1 MSFSIEWS
9 AVVPGH
15 SHHLLEVDPDRGH
28 LYVADGW
35 GVAYASLSLR
45 ILNVANGAELAKV
58 RTRHQQARAITFV
71 GGDALVATDSRL
83 FQLRRADLVE
93 QRAWVSRVPRYA
105 DTLVHANGKLF
116 MANWL
121 RPTAAI
127 FDLDA
132 GRTSRLTLEP
142 GLRAVL
148 RERELLVYALGSGVL
163 RSLDLATRSQ
173 RVLFQGETGRWV
185 AMVAG
190 RWLAV
195 LKAGWKT
202 DSGGAQ
208 LPAPTSRE
216 IALYDMEAG
225 TVRAFPL
232 SRETVAVEGA
242 TNSPLLWLL
251 QRGTGPREIPSIV
264 EQVELPSFRT
274 VQTVV
279 APVGSD
285 VAQVLPNQSV
295 AIFAVPNYPE
305 NRVTLSFA
313 RVS

>member
-1 MSFSIEWS
+1 MSFSIGWS

-28 LYVADGW
+28 LYVSDGW

-45 ILNVANGAELAKV
+45 ILNIADGAELAKV

-83 FQLRRADLVE
+83 FQLTRANLVE
-93 QRAWVSRVPRYA
+93 QRAWDSRVPRYA
-105 DTLVHANGKLF
+105 DTLVHENGKLF

-142 GLRAVL
+142 GVRAVL
-148 RERELLVYALGSGVL
+148 RGRELLVYALGSGVL
-163 RSLDLATRSQ
+163 RSLDVGTRSQ
-173 RVLFQGETGRWV
+173 RVLIKGETGRSV
-185 AMVAG
+185 AMVAD

-202 DSGGAQ
+202 DSSGVQ

-216 IALYDMEAG
+216 IALYDLEDG

-232 SRETVAVEGA
+232 SRETVAIEGA
-242 TNSPLLWLL
+242 ANSPLLWLL
-251 QRGTGPREIPSIV
+251 QRGTGPRELPSIV
-264 EQVELPSFRT
+264 EQVELPSFRS

-285 VAQVLPNQSV
+285 VAQVIPNQSLAV
-295 AIFAVPNYPE
+295 FVVPNYRE
-305 NRVTLSFA
+305 SRATLSLA